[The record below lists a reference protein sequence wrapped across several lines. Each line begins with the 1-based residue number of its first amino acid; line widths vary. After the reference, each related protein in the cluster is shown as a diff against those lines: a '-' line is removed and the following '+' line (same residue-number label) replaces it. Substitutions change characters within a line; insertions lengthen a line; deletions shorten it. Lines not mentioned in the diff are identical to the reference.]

1 MTNYPDDGP
10 VVFRST
16 RAPRGSLPLGIERR
30 TLGVLLIVWSLVSIA
45 NDSASI
51 QVVFFGP
58 PAPGHA
64 ESLLR
69 LFQTT
74 PFPWLWYFFL
84 GPIFFIAFGL
94 VVIAGSILVAVRRG
108 PGRVLTLAGLL
119 LALGAELVTLVVEL
133 TSLRPPIQLPWQWAV
148 ATGSNCL
155 ILVGAIYLLAAATGV
170 APAPEPQSEADS
182 RHSRD
187 DGPVAF
193 RSTRAPR
200 QALPLAMKRRTLGI
214 LLLVWSVLTIANSA
228 VSIQLDI
235 FPPTPPGGHPESA
248 LRVLQAMP
256 FPWLWYFILGPA
268 CLIAC
273 AVLVAAG
280 GARMAI
286 RPNSHPW
293 LAMLGLVLALGT
305 VLTTLV
311 TELASRRAPFNFP
324 WQWAVTQASAAVVVG
339 VGLYLVAA
347 APRDNLPPSLSSQ
360 ARDLLKAAP

>member
-1 MTNYPDDGP
+1 
-10 VVFRST
+10 
-16 RAPRGSLPLGIERR
+16 
-30 TLGVLLIVWSLVSIA
+30 
-45 NDSASI
+45 
-51 QVVFFGP
+51 
-58 PAPGHA
+58 
-64 ESLLR
+64 
-69 LFQTT
+69 
-74 PFPWLWYFFL
+74 
-84 GPIFFIAFGL
+84 
-94 VVIAGSILVAVRRG
+94 
-108 PGRVLTLAGLL
+108 
-119 LALGAELVTLVVEL
+119 
-133 TSLRPPIQLPWQWAV
+133 
-148 ATGSNCL
+148 
-155 ILVGAIYLLAAATGV
+155 
-170 APAPEPQSEADS
+170 
-182 RHSRD
+182 
-187 DGPVAF
+187 
-193 RSTRAPR
+193 
-200 QALPLAMKRRTLGI
+200 MKRRTLG
-214 LLLVWSVLTIANSA
+214 LLLLAWSVLTIANSA